1 MKLTTEQ
8 MNEIKKILDINDSE
22 HVHFSFVSS
31 GFNVRIKQ
39 RSKAENKKPFIEIL
53 KESGVDISY
62 CRKCLKTTQHHG
74 IVIHAHHI
82 IPKSAGGKDDPEN
95 GLPLCFECHMN
106 LHDKIWHI
114 ADIVKLS
121 VLEFL
126 RKKYKVRYGIKYN
139 EKE

>member
-1 MKLTTEQ
+1 MKLTTKQ

-22 HVHFSFVSS
+22 YVHFSFVSS
-31 GFNVRIKQ
+31 GFNVRITQ

-114 ADIVKLS
+114 ADIVKSS
-121 VLEFL
+121 VLELL
-126 RKKYKVRYGIKYN
+126 RKKYKVRYGIKYDG
-139 EKE
+139 KE